1 MRMNYQNSFVHP
13 DRMQAMRLQVREEPL
28 HQKSMQIISQ
38 TNSVLQMSTIS
49 QNNLHKGSRPRI
61 PNVVHWNPLPP
72 TQMQRHNMK
81 DKQQGLFFQ
90 PRSSPNHPF
99 PLQPTALKNCSN
111 NVNHPVECPTQ
122 AIKPQIE
129 THIQPLNGMGRHVDN
144 CERLADNRATVSPS
158 VSHESY
164 TALQQ
169 ELRKKNAVLCSTNE
183 ELIALREQMTK
194 KDNLIRNLEFANN
207 NLQIDIKIVDKKL
220 RISQL
225 SNNLLKTYPSL
236 LEDLQHYATNFSKLP
251 EDQKPGS
258 QSPQISI
265 ERNSRSKA
273 PKLSILENG
282 ATAKTDKLHQ
292 REESPENGFSSQ
304 RKIRRREFSPRPES
318 VDSPLADI
326 SLSPPSLPG
335 GGNQVNG
342 NWGENSLGKHSDMSH
357 NRPAQNIQKSNFSS
371 QQSRS
376 YSSHSDPEG
385 WAKNKKPPVGHR
397 SPARISDRQGERIKI
412 AEKNGARSGHRDEQ
426 YRNVSQSDGSPRK
439 TLSPGMRP
447 REFSLSPPPRKSSNR
462 TSSSLSPP
470 SIESSKHA
478 RHQYSR
484 PRRFSRSRHNRRS
497 MNATQHRHPDRQS
510 SVSRARYPQRGKRRD
525 NNSLRRK
532 RRSNEAY
539 VGQYDWQRGKK
550 GSL

>member
-1 MRMNYQNSFVHP
+1 MRMNYQNRFVHP

-49 QNNLHKGSRPRI
+49 QNNLHKGNRPRI

-72 TQMQRHNMK
+72 TQLQRHNMK

-90 PRSSPNHPF
+90 PSSSPGNHPF
-99 PLQPTALKNCSN
+99 PLQPTAVENCSN
-111 NVNHPVECPTQ
+111 NVNRPVECPNQ
-122 AIKPQIE
+122 AVKPQIE
-129 THIQPLNGMGRHVDN
+129 THIQSLNGMSRHVDN
-144 CERLADNRATVSPS
+144 CERLADNRVAASPS
-158 VSHESY
+158 VSHESF

-169 ELRKKNAVLCSTNE
+169 ELRKKNAALCSTNE
-183 ELIALREQMTK
+183 ELLALREQITK

-207 NLQIDIKIVDKKL
+207 NLQTDIKIVDKKL
-220 RISQL
+220 RIFEL

-236 LEDLQHYATNFSKLP
+236 LEDLQHYAINFTKLP
-251 EDQKPGS
+251 EGQKLES
-258 QSPQISI
+258 QSPPISI
-265 ERNSRSKA
+265 ERNSRSKS
-273 PKLSILENG
+273 PKHCTLENS
-282 ATAKTDKLHQ
+282 ANAKTLKLHR
-292 REESPENGFSSQ
+292 REESPEAGFSSQ

-326 SLSPPSLPG
+326 SLSPPSMPG
-335 GGNQVNG
+335 GGSIQVNG
-342 NWGENSLGKHSDMSH
+342 NWGENSLGKHSDISH
-357 NRPAQNIQKSNFSS
+357 KRPVQNNQMLNCSS
-371 QQSRS
+371 QQTRS
-376 YSSHSDPEG
+376 YSSHSDPDG
-385 WAKNKKPPVGHR
+385 WAKNKKAAVGHR
-397 SPARISDRQGERIKI
+397 SPPRISDRHEGRIKI
-412 AEKNGARSGHRDEQ
+412 AEKNSTRSGQRDEQ

-439 TLSPGMRP
+439 TQSPGMRP

-470 SIESSKHA
+470 SIESSKPA

-484 PRRFSRSRHNRRS
+484 RPRRFSRNRHNRRS
-497 MNATQHRHPDRQS
+497 INAPQHRHPDRQS

-532 RRSNEAY
+532 RRNNEAY
-539 VGQYDWQRGKK
+539 VGQ
-550 GSL
+550 